1 MCSNVLLAS
10 VNKRGEMLH
19 KVANNNNTNNLG
31 NNINNNL
38 NILNINSRSS
48 PIKDN
53 NDSDIIQQRLSL
65 LRR

>member
-1 MCSNVLLAS
+1 MLLAS

-19 KVANNNNTNNLG
+19 KAANNINTNNL
-31 NNINNNL
+31 NNNL
-38 NILNINSRSS
+38 NNNNNILNINSISS

-53 NDSDIIQQRLSL
+53 NDGDIIQQKLSL